1 MGSSAHHEMADN
13 SLAMHLLER
22 QQQLEIL
29 NRCLQ
34 EARAGAGK
42 LVLMA
47 GEAGF
52 GKSSLVERF
61 ASDHRRDAHTL
72 WGACDGLATPRAL
85 APIHEIAVQTSVLD
99 GRAAQ
104 GDESRDWLFRSLFE
118 NFARPECIC
127 IVVLEDLHWADE
139 ATLDFL
145 RYIGRRIQRT
155 NTLFI
160 ATYRDDEFYANHP
173 VRLVLG
179 EFTGHH
185 VIRMRLAPLSP
196 NAVDVLAKDSGR
208 DPALLHQIT
217 GGNPFFVREVL
228 ANLGERVPETVR
240 DAVLARLARCSPATS
255 ELAELVSISPSKTET
270 WLIESVLGPHQAAI
284 DEAGARGLLVG
295 QTESIGFR
303 HELARLAVHSIIP
316 PERLR
321 AMHERVLQALVDHGA
336 DLPRLVHHASLA
348 HNGAA
353 VLQYAPLAANE
364 AMRLGAHRE
373 AAAHLRAA
381 LGYRASL
388 AMEDQAEMLEHHA
401 HESSLANQTRE
412 AINSATAAIVC
423 WRQVGDVAA
432 QSRVLSFLSQEYRNV
447 GDKTQADECVQ
458 GAVAVLE
465 ALPPSANLAMA
476 YSTRSLLAVNR
487 GWDQESLDFG
497 RRALALAREFGDR
510 ATESHALCNIG
521 SALLGTGDHSGY
533 ESLEESLAL
542 ALELKIEEY
551 AARAYRSMLFY
562 SVLLHDFARADHLF
576 RQGVAY
582 CEERGIYSHSAYM
595 RAYYIPCELE
605 RGNWTEAARMA
616 DELLQSSEVSG
627 VQQRITTLVT
637 LAIVRLRRGD
647 PGADAP
653 LEEALKLALPT
664 SELNRIGRVTVARAE
679 QAWLCG
685 DMPRVAREALL
696 GLEYVRG
703 HSAPWIKGELM
714 FWLSR
719 AQPVAPIPV
728 DIAEP
733 YRLLLL
739 GKSREAAAIWA
750 DMGMPYEQALALA
763 EGPEEALRDALTLLD
778 RLGASPLAA
787 LVRRRLRDC
796 GARSI
801 PRGPNETT
809 RANPAGLTAKEI
821 EVLGLLAQGSSNSQL
836 ARRLHRSTKTVDHHV
851 SAILGKLGVRSRTE
865 AVAAAFALGVI
876 PVQSVVA
883 APP

>member
-1 MGSSAHHEMADN
+1 
-13 SLAMHLLER
+13 MHLLER
-22 QQQLEIL
+22 QEQLEIL
-29 NRCLQ
+29 GRCLQ
-34 EARAGAGK
+34 DARAGAGK
-42 LVLMA
+42 LVLVA

-72 WGACDGLATPRAL
+72 WGSCDGLATPRAL

-99 GRAAQ
+99 GRAAP
-104 GDESRDWLFRSLFE
+104 GDEPRDWLFRSLFE
-118 NFARPECIC
+118 YFARPDNLCV
-127 IVVLEDLHWADE
+127 VVLEDLHWADE

-145 RYIGRRIQRT
+145 RFIGRRIQRT
-155 NTLFI
+155 TTLFI

-179 EFTGHH
+179 ELTGHH
-185 VIRMRLAPLSP
+185 VIRMRLAPLSA
-196 NAVDVLAKDSGR
+196 NAVEVLAKDNGR
-208 DPALLHQIT
+208 DSALLHQIT

-228 ANLGERVPETVR
+228 ANPGERVPETVR
-240 DAVLARLARCSPATS
+240 DAVLARLARCSPATR
-255 ELAELVSISPSKTET
+255 ELAELVSMSPSKTWT
-270 WLIESVLGPHQAAI
+270 WLSESVLGPHQAAI

-295 QTESIGFR
+295 QAESIGFR
-303 HELARLAVHSIIP
+303 HELARLAVYSIIS
-316 PERLR
+316 PERVR
-321 AMHERVLQALVDHGA
+321 AMHDRVLQALVGHGA
-336 DLPRLVHHASLA
+336 DLARLVHHASLA
-348 HNGAA
+348 HNVGA
-353 VLQYAPLAANE
+353 VLEYAPLAAKE

-373 AAAHLRAA
+373 AAAHLCAA
-381 LGYRASL
+381 LRYRDSL
-388 AMEDQAEMLEHHA
+388 AMEVQAELLEDHA
-401 HESSLANQTRE
+401 RECGLANQTRE
-412 AINSATAAIVC
+412 AINSATAANLC
-423 WRQVGDVAA
+423 WRRVGNVEA
-432 QSRVLSFLSQEYRNV
+432 QSRMLSFLSQEYRTV

-458 GAVAVLE
+458 GAVALLE

-487 GWDQESLDFG
+487 GWDQETLEFG
-497 RRALALAREFGDR
+497 RRALTLARQFGDQ

-521 SALLGTGDHSGY
+521 SALLGMGDYAGY
-533 ESLEESLAL
+533 APLGESLAL
-542 ALELKIEEY
+542 ALEYKLEEL

-562 SVLLHDFARADHLF
+562 AVLLHDFGRADELF
-576 RQGVAY
+576 RDGVAY
-582 CEERGIYSHSAYM
+582 CEDRGIFSHSAYM

-627 VQQRITTLVT
+627 VQQRITILVT
-637 LAIVRLRRGD
+637 LATVRLRRGD

-653 LEEALKLALPT
+653 LDEALKLAVPT
-664 SELNRIGRVTVARAE
+664 SELNRIGRVAAARAE
-679 QAWLCG
+679 QAWLGG
-685 DMPRVAREALL
+685 DMDRAAREASL

-703 HSAPWIKGELM
+703 HTAPWIKGELT

-719 AQPVAPIPV
+719 TQPIDPIPI

-733 YRLLLL
+733 YRLLIM
-739 GKSREAAAIWA
+739 GKWREAASIWA
-750 DMGMPYEQALALA
+750 EMGMPYEQALALA
-763 EGPEEALRDALTLLD
+763 EGPEDALRDALAILD
-778 RLGASPLAA
+778 RLGAGPLAA
-787 LVRRRLRDC
+787 YVRRRLREI
-796 GARSI
+796 GARGV

-821 EVLGLLAQGSSNSQL
+821 EVLALLAEGSSNAQL

-876 PVQSVVA
+876 APRNEA
-883 APP
+883 AASRRS